1 MNMQISKSMR
11 GLLFIPIISVSI
23 ALCSCKKKEINYEYG
38 VNPEA
43 VLPNN
48 IEKTRLKTTDQYVA
62 ILYTNLF
69 QKSLS
74 ASQLFQISQ
83 CFDSVGD
90 QILARQ
96 LIIANF
102 LGKTGV
108 IIPTD
113 AQMKADI
120 PKFIEDTFIKFYI
133 RKPTEAEKAYL
144 TQMITSDPKITA
156 ELVYFSFALSDEYM
170 YY

>member
-1 MNMQISKSMR
+1 MQTSKYINR
-11 GLLFIPIISVSI
+11 LLLIPVIAVSI
-23 ALCSCKKKEINYEYG
+23 SFSSCKKKEISYEYG

-48 IEKTRLKTTDQYVA
+48 IEKTHLKTTDQFVA

-102 LGKTGV
+102 LGKSGV
-108 IIPTD
+108 ILPTD

-120 PKFIEDTFIKFYI
+120 PKFIEETFIKFYI
-133 RKPTEAEKAYL
+133 RKPTEAEKTYL

>member
-1 MNMQISKSMR
+1 MGIFKR
-11 GLLFIPIISVSI
+11 KPFLLLATLVVLFN
-23 ALCSCKKKEINYEYG
+23 SCKKEEIKYEYG
-38 VNPEA
+38 VNS
-43 VLPNN
+43 VNILPNN

-69 QKSLS
+69 QKALS
-74 ASQLFQISQ
+74 SNQLFQISE

-102 LGKTGV
+102 MGKPGV
-108 IIPTD
+108 ILPSDTE
-113 AQMKADI
+113 MRNDI
-120 PKFIEDTFIKFYI
+120 PKFVEETYIKFYV
-133 RKPTEAEKAYL
+133 RRPTEAEKEYIK
-144 TQMITSDPKITA
+144 QMIIADPKITA